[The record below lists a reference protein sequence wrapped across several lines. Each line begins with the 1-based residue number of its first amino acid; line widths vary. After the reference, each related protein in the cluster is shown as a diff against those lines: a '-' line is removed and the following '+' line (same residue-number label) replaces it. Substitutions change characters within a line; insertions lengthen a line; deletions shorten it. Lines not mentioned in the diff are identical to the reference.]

1 MGYLDKS
8 TVTVDAI
15 LTKRGRQLLASGD
28 GGFQITKFAVSDD
41 EINYDLWDV
50 NHSKGTNYYGQAIEN
65 MPMVEA
71 VPSEDKVM
79 KYKLMTLPKNTLVI
93 PTMITA
99 PISEINIQQGSTT
112 VPAFQ
117 TVTISV
123 NPASSAGTQYNIFV
137 SDVSICYVSA
147 NGNSSPGNS
156 IGTQNFVLTD
166 SNPNVPGTSFVVS
179 ARSLLEAKTTTIT
192 ISSVST
198 GNIVQLQVNVSA
210 DPTLTL

>member
-50 NHSKGTNYYGQAIEN
+50 NHAKGTNYYGQAIEN

-79 KYKLMTLPKNTLVI
+79 RYKLMTLPKNTMVI
-93 PTMITA
+93 PTMITS
-99 PISEINIQQGSTT
+99 PTSEINIQQGSTT
-112 VPAFQ
+112 VPSFT
-117 TVTISV
+117 TVTISI
-123 NPASSAGTQYNIFV
+123 NPASQAGSQYNVFV
-137 SDVSICYVSA
+137 SDVSICYASTT
-147 NGNSSPGNS
+147 GNTPPGQS
-156 IGTQNFVLTD
+156 VGTQNFVLTD
-166 SNPNVPGTSFVVS
+166 SNPNVPGVTFVVT
-179 ARSLLEAKTTTIT
+179 ARSLLEAKTTTLT

-198 GNIVQLQVNVSA
+198 GNIVQLQVNVGA
-210 DPTLTL
+210 DPTLQL